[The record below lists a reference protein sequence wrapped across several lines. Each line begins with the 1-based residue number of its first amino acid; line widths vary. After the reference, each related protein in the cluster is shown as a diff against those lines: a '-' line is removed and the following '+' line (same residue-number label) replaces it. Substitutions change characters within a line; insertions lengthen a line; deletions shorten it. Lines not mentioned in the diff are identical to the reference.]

1 MLLYHGTS
9 ERVARKALSEGLRTR
24 RSLNIKGNWHHTVQ
38 SNPKAVYLTDS
49 YAGYFAMTAARNQS
63 PAVVEVDVTRLNPFD
78 LYPDED
84 LLEQSGRG
92 HDDVP
97 GDTIARTKH
106 YRRIM
111 TDYVDKW
118 EHSLRYMGTCAHMGD
133 IPPEA
138 ITRIAIIDEKALR
151 PFCFAHLNPSISI
164 MNYAVCGAEYRWL
177 SAVIFEPD
185 LPITQDVYLH
195 EMRKPFYEEMQKL
208 LLNNPE
214 AIKIIERN

>member
-9 ERVARKALSEGLRTR
+9 ERAARLALRQGLRTR
-24 RSLNIKGNWHHTVQ
+24 SSLKLRGNWHHTVQ

-49 YAGYFAMTAARNQS
+49 YAGFFAMSAIKGEGN
-63 PAVVEVDVTRLNPFD
+63 PAVIEVDIAQLNPFD

-84 LLEQSGRG
+84 MLEQVGRG

-97 GDTIARTKH
+97 GDIVERTKH

-111 TDYVDKW
+111 TSYVDKW
-118 EHSLRYMGTCAHMGD
+118 EVSLKHMGTVAHIGD
-133 IPPEA
+133 IPPQA
-138 ITRIAIIDEKALR
+138 ITRIAIIDEQKLR
-151 PFCFAHLNPSISI
+151 PFCFAHTNPSISVI
-164 MNYAVCGAEYRWL
+164 NYSICGAEYRWL

-195 EMRKPFYEEMQKL
+195 EMRKPFYEELQKL
-208 LLNNPE
+208 LLDNPE
-214 AIKIIERN
+214 AIKIIER